1 MKVLAVSS
9 TEKSLAMLRS
19 LISDAGALPS
29 LASSATA
36 AKRRILDEDWD
47 AIIINH
53 PLMDEPGIELAHMAA
68 TETDAAV
75 IMLMRSDASS
85 LYAKRLSED
94 GMMVVEKP
102 IMREALCSALSLV
115 PYLQAMK
122 AANRKRIREMEKRI
136 EELRIVGKAKC
147 ELARRGGMD
156 EDTAHKLIEH
166 RAMDMRVTLK
176 DAALSILREME

>member
-29 LASSATA
+29 LASSAAA

-47 AIIINH
+47 SIIINY

-115 PYLQAMK
+115 PYLQALK
-122 AANRKRIREMEKRI
+122 AALNTATERSFLSLMFVKRDFVLRTTSVSPLDRDKDTLSLTRE
-136 EELRIVGKAKC
+136 KC
-147 ELARRGGMD
+147 
-156 EDTAHKLIEH
+156 
-166 RAMDMRVTLK
+166 
-176 DAALSILREME
+176 